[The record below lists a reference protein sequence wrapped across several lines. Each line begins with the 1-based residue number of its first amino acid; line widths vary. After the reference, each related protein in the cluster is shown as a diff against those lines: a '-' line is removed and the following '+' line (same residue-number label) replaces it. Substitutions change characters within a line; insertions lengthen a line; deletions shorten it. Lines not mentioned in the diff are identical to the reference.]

1 MKKEDHWKAYLEY
14 KDNLFYWVM
23 EVRGIEKSQRTIGL
37 NVSRGIVELLSYFLH
52 EKKLVDEGFQLN
64 HRWFKSSKVS
74 EKLPDFGNKNA
85 IVEKMMELENLSE
98 KLIYGAP
105 KTLEKIKR
113 ALELFRDLEETIVG
127 MIDEKE

>member
-23 EVRGIEKSQRTIGL
+23 EVRGIEKSQRTVGL
-37 NVSRGIVELLSYFLH
+37 NVSRGIVELLSYLLH

-64 HRWFKSSKVS
+64 HRWFKSKRAG
-74 EKLPDFGNKNA
+74 EKLPDFENKKA
-85 IVEKMMELENLSE
+85 IVEKMVELENLSE

-105 KTLEKIKR
+105 KTSEKIKR
-113 ALELFRDLEETIVG
+113 AFELYRDLEDIISG
-127 MIDEKE
+127 MIHERE